1 MAGISLTRVT
11 ANLLKS
17 NNPVYWEE
25 PDTDPDLSAGKYPD
39 VYRLRRVDNDELPQI
54 VRLRR
59 DFGEPLPYSPH
70 YTIGIGIVVHDN
82 FVQ

>member
-17 NNPVYWEE
+17 NIPVYREE
-25 PDTDPDLSAGKYPD
+25 PGTDPDLSAEKYPN
-39 VYRLRRVDNDELPQI
+39 VYRLRRVNNDELPQL

-59 DFGEPLPYSPH
+59 DFGEPLPYRPH
-70 YTIGIGIVVHDN
+70 YTICTGIVVHDN